1 MNKFLNK
8 ALFALVLLVAVTACN
23 PDAEKADN
31 YVLSSP
37 GKVNSITFSIQNNTP
52 RYSVNHGDQQV
63 ILASQMG
70 FVLKG
75 NDTLQNNFEVLEVE
89 ESSFDETWTQVWGEK
104 HEIRNNY
111 NQLLVHMQE
120 KADSKRKLDIT
131 FRAFDDGIAFR
142 YHFPEQGI
150 KDSIFIM
157 DELTT
162 FQLKEDGKAW
172 WIPAYHEQRYENL
185 FTASPVS
192 ELDTVHTPLT
202 IELESGLNISFHE
215 ANLID
220 FASTTLAHTSGTTL
234 KTDLVPW
241 SDGVKV
247 KTTGSFTTPWR
258 TLQIGEEP
266 GDLITSYQVL
276 NLNEPNEIEDTS
288 WIKTFKYTGIW
299 WGMHIGKFSFWEGPI
314 QGATTKNAKE
324 YIDMNK
330 KLGINYLLIEGWN
343 KGWTP
348 SWYENAMHQF
358 SFTKEADN
366 FNLKEVTDY
375 AKANDVEIVGYHET
389 GSNLGNYLS
398 QIDSAF
404 ALYKKHGI
412 GTVKIGHVGS
422 KLNMKEWHQ
431 GQFGVNYFRS
441 VLKKAAEYG
450 LTIYYH
456 EPIKDTGERRTFPN
470 MMAREGARGQEYNAW
485 SDGNPPS
492 HTSILPFTRM
502 LAGPMDFTPGVLDVE
517 VKEGYPGRRVHSTA
531 ANQLALGVVIYS
543 PILMLADLPENY
555 LNQPAFQFF
564 TDIPTD
570 WEDTKVLNGEIG
582 EYITTV
588 RKDLHSEDWYLGSI
602 TNEKKRNLD
611 ISLDF
616 LNEDATYEAQ
626 IYKDAEG
633 TSYQTN
639 PTAIAIETKKVTSK
653 DKLNLVMGESG
664 GTAIRFKKIDQS
676 TLARKN
682 D

>member
-1 MNKFLNK
+1 MNKIFNRIFSL
-8 ALFALVLLVAVTACN
+8 AVILAVTSACN
-23 PDAEKADN
+23 PEAEETKV
-31 YVLSSP
+31 YQLTSP
-37 GKVNSITFSIQNNTP
+37 GGENSITFSMQNNTP
-52 RYSVNHGDQQV
+52 QYAVNHGAQEV
-63 ILASQMG
+63 ILPSEMG

-75 NDTLQNNFEVLEVE
+75 NDTLQHNFEVLGVE
-89 ESSFDETWTQVWGEK
+89 ETSFDETWTQVWGEK
-104 HEIRNNY
+104 HKIRNNY
-111 NQLLVHMQE
+111 NELLVHLQE
-120 KADSKRKLDIT
+120 KTEKKRKLDLQ

-142 YHFPEQGI
+142 YHFPEQGT

-192 ELDTVHTPLT
+192 TLDTVHTPLT
-202 IELESGLNISFHE
+202 VELNSGLHISFHE

-247 KTTGSFTTPWR
+247 KTADSFTTSWR
-258 TLQIGEEP
+258 TLQIAETP
-266 GDLITSYQVL
+266 GDLITSYLIL
-276 NLNEPNEIEDTS
+276 NLNEPNAIEDTS
-288 WIKTFKYTGIW
+288 WIETFKYTGIW
-299 WGMHIGKFSFWEGPI
+299 WGMHIGKFSFWEGPQ

-358 SFTKEADN
+358 SFTEEADN
-366 FNLKEVTDY
+366 FSLKEVTEY

-441 VLKKAAEYG
+441 VVKKAADYG
-450 LTIYYH
+450 LTIYFH

-492 HTSILPFTRM
+492 HTAILPFTRM
-502 LAGPMDFTPGVLDVE
+502 LAGPMDFTPGVFDVE
-517 VKEGYPGRRVHSTA
+517 VKQGYPGRRVHSTT

-555 LNQPAFQFF
+555 IDQPAFQFF

-570 WEDTKVLNGEIG
+570 WEDTRVLNGKIG

-588 RKDLHSEDWYLGSI
+588 RKDLNSEDWYLGSI
-602 TNEKKRNLD
+602 TNEEARQLE

-616 LNEDATYEAQ
+616 LNADYEYEAQ
-626 IYKDAEG
+626 IYTDAPG
-633 TSYQTN
+633 TGYQNN
-639 PTAIAIETKKVTSK
+639 PTAVAISKQKVTSK
-653 DKLNLVMGESG
+653 KQLVINMGESG
-664 GTAIRFKKIDQS
+664 GTAIRF
-676 TLARKN
+676 RKL
-682 D
+682 